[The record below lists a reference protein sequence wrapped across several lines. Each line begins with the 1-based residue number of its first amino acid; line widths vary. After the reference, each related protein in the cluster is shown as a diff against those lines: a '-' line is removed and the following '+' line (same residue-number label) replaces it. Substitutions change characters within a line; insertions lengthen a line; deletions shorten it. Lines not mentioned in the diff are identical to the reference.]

1 MDITNDFKEEILN
14 ATTSI
19 ETIEVVYKKNKYN
32 GKLVKVDRSP
42 FQMTIF
48 DDDLKDDSE
57 HFIDFTVAEEITIKF
72 FNGTIKTFKDPV
84 S

>member
-14 ATTSI
+14 ATISI

-48 DDDLKDDSE
+48 DDDLKDDPE
-57 HFIDFTVAEEITIKF
+57 HVIDLTLAEEITIKF
-72 FNGTIKTFKDPV
+72 FDGTIKTFKDPV

>member
-14 ATTSI
+14 ATISI

-48 DDDLKDDSE
+48 DDDLKDDPE
-57 HFIDFTVAEEITIKF
+57 HVIDFTLAEEITIKF
-72 FNGTIKTFKDPV
+72 FDGTIKTFKDPV

>member
-14 ATTSI
+14 ATTLI

-32 GKLVKVDRSP
+32 GKLVKVNRSP

-48 DDDLKDDSE
+48 DDNLKDNLE
-57 HFIDFTVAEEITIKF
+57 HVIDFTLAEEITIKF